1 MGGKVVEQVAES
13 APTDRYVQV
22 RSLLIVTAVGVVAI
36 AAAVAVTTHRHRA
49 ARPTAASSPTAPLR

>member
-49 ARPTAASSPTAPLR
+49 APTAPLR